1 MQIHG
6 FDHRHIRNA
15 VKNIIKGDAIVLD
28 NRHIRN
34 AVKNIIKGDTI
45 VLIDRLSR
53 KRWSKYFKYNNIDE
67 ASLKVKY
74 ITQEE
79 FFNMPGTKDDKEFPF
94 DQMLANPPYS
104 EGSKLLYRYFFEKGL
119 ELAENVSMIM
129 PVNLE
134 STHDSRKQINYLIKK
149 HSLSISDDLSHH
161 FNVGQDNIRNVIA
174 SKKIINDVD
183 TAIHNAL
190 SNYQLAYP
198 GRKRLNPIKGNT
210 DLSNAQFDDDSGE
223 DIIDKVLRSGV
234 EKRKVSAEKIKAAS
248 QKIRSNYAVFV
259 NHTPSKGLLNVH
271 IEEDFKTTWTMRVFA
286 FEVDTKDEANKL
298 ADWLRSEEIQAE
310 ILKMFELKN
319 AYTVTKE
326 MLGKLPWYE

>member
-1 MQIHG
+1 MQLHV
-6 FDHRHIRNA
+6 F
-15 VKNIIKGDAIVLD
+15 D
-28 NRHIRN
+28 NRHISN
-34 AVKNIIKGDTI
+34 AIKDIKKGDKI
-45 VLIDRLSR
+45 VLINCLSR
-53 KRWSKYFKYNNIDE
+53 KRWSKYFAWNNIDE
-67 ASLKVKY
+67 VSLEVKY

-79 FFNMPGTKDDKEFPF
+79 FFNMPGTKDSREFPF
-94 DQMLANPPYS
+94 DVMLSNPPYS

-119 ELAENVSMIM
+119 ELAETVSMVM

-149 HSLSISDDLSHH
+149 HSSSISDDISHH

-183 TAIHNAL
+183 TAVHNAL
-190 SNYQLAYP
+190 DDYQLAYSN
-198 GRKRLNPIKGNT
+198 RKRLNPIKGNT
-210 DLSNAQFDDDSGE
+210 DLSNSCYDDELGE
-223 DIIDKVLRSGV
+223 EIIDKVLRSGV
-234 EKRKVSAEKIKAAS
+234 EKRKVSIKKIKSAS
-248 QKIRSNYAVFV
+248 QKIRSKYAVFV

-286 FEVDTKDEANKL
+286 FEADTKDEANKL
-298 ADWLRSEEIQAE
+298 ATWLQSKEIQTE
-310 ILKMFELKN
+310 INKMFDLKN

>member
-1 MQIHG
+1 MQIH
-6 FDHRHIRNA
+6 
-15 VKNIIKGDAIVLD
+15 VLD
-28 NRHIRN
+28 NRHINN
-34 AVKNIIKGDTI
+34 AVKNIEKGDTI

-53 KRWSKYFKYNNIDE
+53 KRWSKYFTYNNIDHE
-67 ASLKVKY
+67 SLEVKY

-79 FFNMPGTKDDKEFPF
+79 FFNMPGTKDNNEFPF
-94 DQMLANPPYS
+94 DVMLSNPPYS

-119 ELAENVSMIM
+119 ELAETVSMVM

-149 HSLSISDDLSHH
+149 HSLSVSEDISHH

-174 SKKIINDVD
+174 SKKIVNDVD
-183 TAIHNAL
+183 TAVYNAL
-190 SNYQLAYP
+190 DDYQLVYP
-198 GRKRLNPIKGNT
+198 NRKRLNPIKGNT
-210 DLSNAQFDDDSGE
+210 DLSNARYDDENGE
-223 DIIDKVLRSGV
+223 EIIDKVLRSGV
-234 EKRKVSAEKIKAAS
+234 EKRKVSIDKIKSAS
-248 QKIRSNYAVFV
+248 QKIKSKYAVFV

-286 FEVDTKDEANKL
+286 FETDTKDEANKL
-298 ADWLRSEEIQAE
+298 AMWLQSKEIQTE
-310 ILKMFELKN
+310 INKMFDLKN